1 MVHNNTGDTML
12 RKNAFYICLIII
24 YLLVLTKDHLLNI
37 FTTPEKLTTT
47 VCSAKTQ
54 YYEQEYNR
62 LSNFINLKP
71 FDYEVIYSRVITR
84 NIYDFFEKIT
94 ITKGYNDNIKV
105 GSLVLN
111 EFGLIGL
118 VAKTY
123 SDSSEVA
130 LLTNPH
136 INLSVK
142 IGSAYG
148 IMEAKDTKI
157 IVKNIKLNHEINI
170 GDKVYTSGL
179 TDIPANILIGTVKD
193 IKKDTLDLEYLIT
206 LDLAANLEDLKYV
219 GVLP

>member
-1 MVHNNTGDTML
+1 ML

-24 YLLVLTKDHLLNI
+24 YLLVLTKDSLLKI
-37 FTTPEKLTTT
+37 FDNTENLTTS
-47 VCSAKTQ
+47 VCSNTTK

-71 FDYEVIYSRVITR
+71 FNYEVIYSKVITR

-94 ITKGYNDNIKV
+94 ITKGTNDNIKE

-111 EFGLIGL
+111 ELGLIGI

-123 SDSSEVA
+123 PNSSEVS
-130 LLTNPH
+130 LLTNPA

-148 IMEAKDTKI
+148 ILEAKDTKI
-157 IVKNIKLNHEINI
+157 IVKNIKLNHEINV
-170 GDKVYTSGL
+170 GDSVYTSGL
-179 TDIPANILIGTVKD
+179 TNIPANILIGNVKD
-193 IKKDTLDLEYLIT
+193 IKKDNLDLEYLIT
-206 LDLAANLEDLKYV
+206 IELAANFEDLKYV